1 MYRKTFQP
9 TEYDQTIEVQIPPA
23 WRGQAIEITVK
34 QIADAPEVPIVT
46 DEEFRKLCGQWESD
60 KTADEM
66 IAEIRASLHFPERDV
81 SF

>member
-34 QIADAPEVPIVT
+34 QLVDAPKIPEIT
-46 DEEFRKLCGQWESD
+46 DEEFYALSGQWESD
-60 KTADEM
+60 QTADEM
-66 IAEIRASLHFPERDV
+66 VAELKAARHFRAKDLAF
-81 SF
+81 